1 MGWIGQAWL
10 ASMPVIQADMVK
22 PQSINAKKEH
32 IALACHLFRSVVF
45 ASSTNTAAN
54 IHCFEDE
61 EELE

>member
-1 MGWIGQAWL
+1 
-10 ASMPVIQADMVK
+10 MPVIQADMVK

-45 ASSTNTAAN
+45 NSSTNTAAN
-54 IHCFEDE
+54 IHFFEDE